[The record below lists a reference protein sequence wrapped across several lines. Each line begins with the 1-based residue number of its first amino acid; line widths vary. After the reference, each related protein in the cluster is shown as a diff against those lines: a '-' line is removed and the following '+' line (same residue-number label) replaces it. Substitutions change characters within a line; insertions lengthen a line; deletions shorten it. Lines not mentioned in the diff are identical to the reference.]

1 MKAIVL
7 VGGFGTRLRP
17 LTLSTPKQMLPV
29 VNRPMIER
37 VLAGLAV
44 GGVTDAVLSLGYRPD
59 AIVLPESALV
69 YDAGGSFV
77 WRVTADGTAA
87 RVPVEV
93 GTRQAGQV
101 EILAGIGAGDRIVAA
116 GTNKVAPGRPVRGRE
131 TATAEAAPA
140 PRAES

>member
-59 AIVLPESALV
+59 AFIDRYPNGECAGVRLHYAVEPEPLPEGHWL
-69 YDAGGSFV
+69 YTHP
-77 WRVTADGTAA
+77 RVRLSPHTSWQMPGAVDMLLEPFLDNLRRYQSG
-87 RVPVEV
+87 RPL
-93 GTRQAGQV
+93 
-101 EILAGIGAGDRIVAA
+101 IGIVDPAA
-116 GTNKVAPGRPVRGRE
+116 GY
-131 TATAEAAPA
+131 
-140 PRAES
+140 